1 MTEALESPTPD
12 ALDVS
17 TPVFD
22 PYSLLEGVLS
32 TLDEYASTLAPEAR
46 EQAAMAFVRSL
57 EWMQANPESWRI
69 KPPIAHTYISQLDK
83 PPQLIVGGRVVNVYK
98 AQTIDPASS

>member
-1 MTEALESPTPD
+1 MTEALEPD
-12 ALDVS
+12 ALEMS
-17 TPVFD
+17 TPVFE
-22 PYSLLEGVLS
+22 PYKLLEGFLS
-32 TLDEYASTLAPEAR
+32 TLDEYGSALAPEAR

-83 PPQLIVGGRVVNVYK
+83 PPQLIVGGRVVSVYK
-98 AQTIDPASS
+98 ANTINQESPASS